1 MPKTARYLGFAFANS
16 DLLLEVDLGGRITFL
31 AGAVQALTGRTD
43 DNVRGLALRDLL
55 SDADARLAL
64 RLLTDLGENERLEP
78 RLIHLRHPLLGETPC
93 VMGAYRVLGRA
104 SISVTFSRL
113 AGRDGTRSFKPSECD
128 VETGLSSQA
137 SFQKYLSGLEMG
149 EGDSRHLTLIR
160 LAELREMCAELVPA
174 QASELLAEI
183 GAVLRQHAPSDAA
196 VARLGPDRF
205 GMLHTEDVVSEIRG
219 EIDDVVRALVP
230 DSNGTTI
237 DIQTLDTE
245 GLGLSM
251 PDRVRI
257 LLHVVRR
264 FAEKGLVS
272 FDPQG
277 GRPLVT
283 SLVQETVQQML
294 SLRDDLLAKRIGLA
308 YQPIIDLRTG
318 RTHHVEALARKPD
331 GTSYAPGIAFAEQ
344 VGVVADFD
352 LFVCRKVLHDL
363 EKAPAGHRVAVNLS
377 GHSIGSDLF
386 VQALVEMLRAR
397 PVEAAR
403 VLFELTE
410 TVGLKDLPRAGR
422 IIADLRGAGHAV
434 CLDDFGAG
442 VASFPYLRDMKF
454 DYVKLDGSYIR
465 NLGRSERDDAI
476 LGSMMGL
483 CRRLKV
489 KTIAEHVE
497 TVEQAVRLRSLRCD
511 LAQGWLFGA
520 GTNRLEYQQFDI
532 NKLNQPGQWHSQLR
546 VQ

>member
-43 DNVRGLALRDLL
+43 DNIRGLALRDLL

-64 RLLTDLGENERLEP
+64 RLLNDLGENERLEP
-78 RLIHLRHPLLGETPC
+78 RLIHLCHPQLGETAC
-93 VMGAYRVLGRA
+93 VMGAYRVLGRS

-113 AGRDGTRSFKPSECD
+113 AGRDGARGFKPSECD
-128 VETGLSSQA
+128 EETGLSSHG
-137 SFQKYLSGLEMG
+137 SFQKYLAGLKVG
-149 EGDSRHLTLIR
+149 EGDARHLTLIR
-160 LAELREMCAELVPA
+160 LAELREMCAGLVPA

-205 GMLHTEDVVSEIRG
+205 GMLHSEDVVSDIRD

-237 DIQTLDTE
+237 DIQTLDTD
-245 GLGLSM
+245 GLGLSV
-251 PDRVRI
+251 PDRVRV

-283 SLVQETVQQML
+283 ALVQETVQQML
-294 SLRDDLLAKRIGLA
+294 ALRDDLLAKRIGLA

-363 EKAPAGHRVAVNLS
+363 EKAPAAYRVAVNLS

-397 PVEAAR
+397 PAEAAR

-410 TVGLKDLPRAGR
+410 TVGLKDLPRAGK

-520 GTNRLEYQQFDI
+520 GTKRLEYQQFDI
-532 NKLNQPGQWHSQLR
+532 NKLNRPGQWHSQLH